1 MKSDDNRNSLGAQL
15 LEAIRLQDVERVRA
29 LLTAGADPNTREP
42 DRIYVYHYGYMP
54 TRQETALTL
63 ACNAITEAR
72 IVIVRLLLDC
82 GADPEARI
90 GGPALANANSPLLPA
105 LLDHCDAHAIPLH
118 FVSWHIYNSD
128 PLKVRATIDYVH
140 ELLGDHENVI
150 ASRIPDREH
159 ILNSIKEFLG
169 KGA

>member
-82 GADPEARI
+82 GADPEARN
-90 GGPALANANSPLLPA
+90 GKGLNAGQVTERTWRA
-105 LLDHCDAHAIPLH
+105 AATQR
-118 FVSWHIYNSD
+118 
-128 PLKVRATIDYVH
+128 RATWLREQVD
-140 ELLGDHENVI
+140 LLGELTEAAITRVF
-150 ASRIPDREH
+150 A
-159 ILNSIKEFLG
+159 
-169 KGA
+169 

>member
-1 MKSDDNRNSLGAQL
+1 MKSDDNGNNLGTQL

-54 TRQETALTL
+54 TGQETALTL

-82 GADPEARI
+82 GANPEARN
-90 GGPALANANSPLLPA
+90 GKGLNAGQ
-105 LLDHCDAHAIPLH
+105 
-118 FVSWHIYNSD
+118 VTERTR
-128 PLKVRATIDYVH
+128 KVAATQRRATWLREQVD
-140 ELLGDHENVI
+140 LLGEL
-150 ASRIPDREH
+150 REAA
-159 ILNSIKEFLG
+159 ITRVF
-169 KGA
+169 A